1 MNEINFF
8 IRLLLA
14 IIILTISVINCVPNC
29 SSETEIFMQNDN
41 NSVANASVNLIETVI
56 NKISYNDSTLPHN
69 VVPDISNYERGK
81 ELWISCCKILH
92 FSNYVINSD

>member
-1 MNEINFF
+1 MSEIKFF
-8 IRLLLA
+8 IRLQLA

-41 NSVANASVNLIETVI
+41 NSVANASVHLIETVI
-56 NKISYNDSTLPHN
+56 NKISYNDSAIPYN

-81 ELWISCCKILH
+81 ESWISFYIFAVK
-92 FSNYVINSD
+92 F